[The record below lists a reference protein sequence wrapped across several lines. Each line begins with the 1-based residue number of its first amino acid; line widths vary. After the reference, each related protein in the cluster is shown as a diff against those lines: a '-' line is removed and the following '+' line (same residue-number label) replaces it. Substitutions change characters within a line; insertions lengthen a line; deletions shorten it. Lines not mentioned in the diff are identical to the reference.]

1 MSRFLFVVPPLT
13 GHVNP
18 TASVGGELLARGHDV
33 AWVGHPGT
41 LTPLLPDGA
50 RVLPAIDDVLEADIR
65 AKRERWLAL
74 RGMAVLKFF
83 WEEFLIPLG
92 HAMVPGVTDAVA
104 RFGPDVVVAD
114 QQALAGPVVAREAGL
129 PWATSAST
137 SAELVNPLR
146 TMPKVDAWVRDL
158 LHDFAGGDI
167 RFSERLVLV
176 YSSAALVAGEFGDEV
191 AFVGPALAHRVERGV
206 FPWEWLVRGAG
217 TGGPHGG
224 AVGRPGSGGGASG
237 VGRGGVEAERCVLIS
252 LGTLNGPAG
261 ERFLSQALEAVADL
275 PVRAVVVGEPRPAPP
290 NVLVV
295 PSVPQLALMPHLDAV
310 VTHGG
315 HNTVCEALAHGLPL
329 VVAPIRDDQPTVAA
343 QVVEAGAGVRLT
355 YSRAR
360 AADIRSALESVL
372 DEPEYAAAAGRVRAS
387 FVAAGGAAAA
397 ADRLEK
403 VVAG

>member
-18 TASVGGELLARGHDV
+18 TASVGGELLARGHAV

-41 LTPLLPDGA
+41 LAPLLPDGA
-50 RVLPAIDDVLEADIR
+50 VVYPAIDDVLETGIR

-92 HAMVPGVTDAVA
+92 HAMVPGVAAAVRDFA
-104 RFGPDVVVAD
+104 PDVVVAD
-114 QQALAGPVVAREAGL
+114 QQALAGPCVAKNAGV
-129 PWATSAST
+129 PWATSAAT

-146 TMPKVDAWVRDL
+146 TMPKVDAWVRGL
-158 LHDFAGGDI
+158 LHDFAGGDV
-167 RFSERLVLV
+167 RFSDRLVLV
-176 YSSAALVAGEFGDEV
+176 YSSKALVRGDFGDEV
-191 AFVGPALAHRVERGV
+191 AFVGPALAHRVERAR
-206 FPWEWLVRGAG
+206 FPWDRLGDRA
-217 TGGPHGG
+217 
-224 AVGRPGSGGGASG
+224 
-237 VGRGGVEAERCVLIS
+237 VLIS

-261 ERFLSQALEAVADL
+261 ERFFTQAVEAVADL
-275 PVRAVVVGEPRPAPP
+275 DVQVVMVAPERPAPA
-290 NVLVV
+290 NVLVQ
-295 PSVPQLALMPHLDAV
+295 PSVPQLALMPHLSAV

-343 QVVEAGAGVRLT
+343 QVVAAGAGVRLT

-360 AADIRSALESVL
+360 ATDIRSALESVL
-372 DEPEYAAAAGRVRAS
+372 GEPEYAAAAELVRKS
-387 FVAAGGAAAA
+387 FTAAGGAAAA

>member
-13 GHVNP
+13 GHINP
-18 TASVGGELLARGHDV
+18 TASVGGELLARGHSV

-41 LTPLLPDGA
+41 LAPLLPDHA
-50 RVLPAIDDVLEADIR
+50 VIFPAIDDLLEADIR

-83 WEEFLIPLG
+83 WEEFLLPLG
-92 HAMVPGVTDAVA
+92 GAMVPGVYDAVSA
-104 RFGPDVVVAD
+104 FEPDMIVAD
-114 QQALAGPVVAREAGL
+114 QQALAGPLVAQHAYL

-137 SAELVNPLR
+137 SAELINPLR
-146 TMPKVDAWVRDL
+146 TMPKVDAWVRGL

-167 RFSERLVLV
+167 RFSDRLVLV
-176 YSSAALVAGEFGDEV
+176 YSSKALVAGEFGDEV
-191 AFVGPALAHRVERGV
+191 AFVGPALTHRVERTS
-206 FPWEWLVRGAG
+206 FPWNELTGQRRVLV
-217 TGGPHGG
+217 
-224 AVGRPGSGGGASG
+224 
-237 VGRGGVEAERCVLIS
+237 S

-261 ERFLSQALEAVADL
+261 ERFLGQTLEAVADL
-275 PVRAVVVGEPRPAPP
+275 DLQVVMVAEPRPAPP
-290 NVLVV
+290 NVLMR

-343 QVVEAGAGVRLT
+343 QVVAAGAGVRLT

-360 AADIRSALESVL
+360 SADIRSALESVL
-372 DEPEYAAAAGRVRAS
+372 DEPEYAAAADLVRES
-387 FVAAGGAAAA
+387 FLAAGGAAAA

>member
-13 GHVNP
+13 GHINP
-18 TASVGGELLARGHDV
+18 SASVGGELLARGHQV

-41 LTPLLPDGA
+41 LTPLLPDDA
-50 RVLPAIDDVLEADIR
+50 VVFPAIDDVLEAGVR

-92 HAMVPGVTDAVA
+92 HAMVPGVVEAVRA
-104 RFGPDVVVAD
+104 FAPDVVVAD
-114 QQALAGPVVAREAGL
+114 QQALAGPLVAINQRL
-129 PWATSAST
+129 PWVTSAAT

-158 LHDFAGGDI
+158 LHDFAGRDI

-176 YSSAALVAGEFGDEV
+176 YSSPALVREEFGDEV
-191 AFVGPALAHRVERGV
+191 AFVGPALTHRVERV
-206 FPWEWLVRGAG
+206 DFPWRVLDGRRRVLV
-217 TGGPHGG
+217 
-224 AVGRPGSGGGASG
+224 
-237 VGRGGVEAERCVLIS
+237 S

-261 ERFLSQALEAVADL
+261 ERFFSQTMEAVAGLD
-275 PVRAVVVGEPRPAPP
+275 VQVVMVAPPRPAPE
-290 NVLVV
+290 NVLML

-310 VTHGG
+310 ITHGG

-372 DEPEYAAAAGRVRAS
+372 DEPEYAAAAELVRES

>member
-41 LTPLLPDGA
+41 LKPLLPHDA
-50 RVLPAIDDVLEADIR
+50 VVFPAIDDVLEADIR

-83 WEEFLIPLG
+83 WEEFLVPLG
-92 HAMVPGVTDAVA
+92 YAMVPGVSDAVTA
-104 RFGPDVVVAD
+104 FAPDVIIAD
-114 QQALAGPVVAREAGL
+114 QQALAGPLVAGHAGL
-129 PWATSAST
+129 PWVTSAST

-167 RFSERLVLV
+167 RFSDRLVLV
-176 YSSAALVAGEFGDEV
+176 YSSPALVEGEFGDEV
-191 AFVGPALAHRVERGV
+191 AFVGPALTHRVERV
-206 FPWEWLVRGAG
+206 DFPWGSLTGRRRVLV
-217 TGGPHGG
+217 
-224 AVGRPGSGGGASG
+224 
-237 VGRGGVEAERCVLIS
+237 S

-261 ERFLSQALEAVADL
+261 ERFFGQVLEAVSELD
-275 PVRAVVVGEPRPAPP
+275 VQVVIVAPPRPAPS
-290 NVLVV
+290 NVLVL
-295 PSVPQLALMPHLDAV
+295 PTIPQLALMPHLDAV

-343 QVVEAGAGVRLT
+343 QVVAAGAGVRLT

-372 DEPEYAAAAGRVRAS
+372 DEPEYAAAAELVRKS

>member
-1 MSRFLFVVPPLT
+1 VIY
-13 GHVNP
+13 
-18 TASVGGELLARGHDV
+18 
-33 AWVGHPGT
+33 
-41 LTPLLPDGA
+41 
-50 RVLPAIDDVLEADIR
+50 PAIDDVLEAGIR

-92 HAMVPGVTDAVA
+92 HAMVPGVSAAVGEF
-104 RFGPDVVVAD
+104 RPDVVVAD
-114 QQALAGPVVAREAGL
+114 QQALAGPLVAGHAGV
-129 PWATSAST
+129 PWVTSAST

-158 LHDFAGGDI
+158 LHDFAGRDI
-167 RFSERLVLV
+167 RFSDLLVLV
-176 YSSAALVAGEFGDEV
+176 YSSKSLVAEEFGDEV
-191 AFVGPALAHRVERGV
+191 AFVGPALTHRVERVG
-206 FPWEWLVRGAG
+206 FPWERLTGQRRALV
-217 TGGPHGG
+217 
-224 AVGRPGSGGGASG
+224 
-237 VGRGGVEAERCVLIS
+237 S

-261 ERFLSQALEAVADL
+261 ERFLGQVLEAVADL
-275 PVRAVVVGEPRPAPP
+275 DLQVIMVAEPRPAPD
-290 NVLVV
+290 NVLML
-295 PSVPQLALMPHLDAV
+295 PSIPQLTLMPHLDAV

-343 QVVEAGAGVRLT
+343 QVVAAGAGVRLT

-372 DEPEYAAAAGRVRAS
+372 DEPEYAAAAELVRES
-387 FVAAGGAAAA
+387 FIAAGGAVAA

>member
-18 TASVGGELLARGHDV
+18 TASVGGELLARGHEV

-41 LTPLLPDGA
+41 LRPLLPDNA
-50 RVLPAIDDVLEADIR
+50 VVFPAIDDLLEADIR
-65 AKRERWLAL
+65 AKRERWLSL

-92 HAMVPGVTDAVA
+92 HSMVPGVDAAVRA
-104 RFGPDVVVAD
+104 FRPDVLVAD
-114 QQALAGPVVAREAGL
+114 QQALAGPLVARNAGV

-158 LHDFAGGDI
+158 LHDFADGDI
-167 RFSERLVLV
+167 RFSELLVLV
-176 YSSAALVAGEFGDEV
+176 YSSKALVAGEFGDEV
-191 AFVGPALAHRVERGV
+191 AFVGPALSHRVERV
-206 FPWEWLVRGAG
+206 DFPWERL
-217 TGGPHGG
+217 TGG
-224 AVGRPGSGGGASG
+224 R
-237 VGRGGVEAERCVLIS
+237 RVLIS

-261 ERFLSQALEAVADL
+261 ERFLGQALEAVAELD
-275 PVRAVVVGEPRPAPP
+275 VRAVVVAPPRPAPA
-290 NVLVV
+290 NVLVLA
-295 PSVPQLALMPHLDAV
+295 SVPQLALMPHLDAV

-343 QVVEAGAGVRLT
+343 QVVDAGAGVRLT

-372 DEPEYAAAAGRVRAS
+372 DEPEYAAAAGLVRES
-387 FVAAGGAAAA
+387 FLAAGGAAAA

>member
-18 TASVGGELLARGHDV
+18 TASVGGELLARGHEV

-41 LTPLLPDGA
+41 LAPLLPDDA
-50 RVLPAIDDVLEADIR
+50 LVFPAIDDALEADIR

-83 WEEFLIPLG
+83 WEEFLLPLG
-92 HAMVPGVTDAVA
+92 HAMVPGVSAAVA
-104 RFGPDVVVAD
+104 EFAPDVLVAD
-114 QQALAGPVVAREAGL
+114 QQALAGPLVAGRAGV
-129 PWATSAST
+129 PWVTSAST

-167 RFSERLVLV
+167 RFSDRLVLV
-176 YSSAALVAGEFGDEV
+176 YSSAALVGEEFGEEV
-191 AFVGPALAHRVERGV
+191 AFVGPALAHRVERV
-206 FPWEWLVRGAG
+206 EFPWERLTGQRRTLV
-217 TGGPHGG
+217 
-224 AVGRPGSGGGASG
+224 
-237 VGRGGVEAERCVLIS
+237 S

-275 PVRAVVVGEPRPAPP
+275 DVQVIMVADPRPAPP
-290 NVLVV
+290 NVLML

-343 QVVEAGAGVRLT
+343 QVVAAGAGVRLT

-360 AADIRSALESVL
+360 AADIRSALTSVL
-372 DEPEYAAAAGRVRAS
+372 DEPEYAAAAELVRES
-387 FVAAGGAAAA
+387 FLAAGGAAAA

>member
-18 TASVGGELLARGHDV
+18 TASVGGELLARGHEV

-41 LTPLLPDGA
+41 LAPLLPDGA
-50 RVLPAIDDVLEADIR
+50 RTFPAIDDVLEAGIR

-92 HAMVPGVTDAVA
+92 HSMVPGVETAVRA
-104 RFGPDVVVAD
+104 FRPDVVVAD
-114 QQALAGPVVAREAGL
+114 QQALAGPVVARGAGL

-146 TMPKVDAWVRDL
+146 TMPKVDAWVRGL
-158 LHDFAGGDI
+158 LHGFAGGDV
-167 RFSERLVLV
+167 RFSEELVLV
-176 YSSAALVAGEFGDEV
+176 YSSKALVAGEFGDEV
-191 AFVGPALAHRVERGV
+191 AFVGPALAHRVERVG
-206 FPWEWLVRGAG
+206 FPWERLAG
-217 TGGPHGG
+217 
-224 AVGRPGSGGGASG
+224 GR
-237 VGRGGVEAERCVLIS
+237 RFLIS

-261 ERFLSQALEAVADL
+261 ERFVDQALDAVAGLDL
-275 PVRAVVVGEPRPAPP
+275 QAVVVAPPRPAPE

-295 PSVPQLALMPHLDAV
+295 PSVPQLALLPHLDAV

-343 QVVEAGAGVRLT
+343 QVVAAGAGVRLT

-360 AADIRSALESVL
+360 AADIRSALRSVL
-372 DEPEYAAAAGRVRAS
+372 DEPEYAAAAGSVRES
-387 FVAAGGAAAA
+387 FLAAGGAAAA

>member
-41 LTPLLPDGA
+41 LTPLLPHDA
-50 RVLPAIDDVLEADIR
+50 VVFPAIDDVLEADIR

-83 WEEFLIPLG
+83 WEEFLVPLG
-92 HAMVPGVTDAVA
+92 YAMVPGVSDAVTA
-104 RFGPDVVVAD
+104 FGPDVIIAD
-114 QQALAGPVVAREAGL
+114 QQALAGPLVAGHAGL
-129 PWATSAST
+129 PWVTSAST

-146 TMPKVDAWVRDL
+146 TMPKVDAWVRGL

-167 RFSERLVLV
+167 RFSDRLVLV
-176 YSSAALVAGEFGDEV
+176 YSSPALVEGEFGDEV
-191 AFVGPALAHRVERGV
+191 AFVGPALTHRVERV
-206 FPWEWLVRGAG
+206 DFPWGSLTGRRRVLV
-217 TGGPHGG
+217 
-224 AVGRPGSGGGASG
+224 
-237 VGRGGVEAERCVLIS
+237 S

-261 ERFLSQALEAVADL
+261 ERFFGQVLEAVSELD
-275 PVRAVVVGEPRPAPP
+275 VQVVIVAPPRPAPS
-290 NVLVV
+290 NVLVL
-295 PSVPQLALMPHLDAV
+295 PTIPQLALMPHLDAV

-343 QVVEAGAGVRLT
+343 QVVAAGAGVRLT

-372 DEPEYAAAAGRVRAS
+372 DEPEYAAAAELVRKS

>member
-18 TASVGGELLARGHDV
+18 TASVGGELLARGHSV

-41 LTPLLPDGA
+41 LAPLLPDHA
-50 RVLPAIDDVLEADIR
+50 VVFPAIDDVLEAGIR

-92 HAMVPGVTDAVA
+92 HAMVPGVSDAVA
-104 RFGPDVVVAD
+104 RFGPDVIVAD
-114 QQALAGPVVAREAGL
+114 QQALAGPLVARNAGV
-129 PWATSAST
+129 PWVTSAST
-137 SAELVNPLR
+137 SAELINPLR

-158 LHDFAGGDI
+158 LYDFAGGDI
-167 RFSERLVLV
+167 RFSDRLVLV
-176 YSSAALVAGEFGDEV
+176 YSSKALVAGEFGDEV
-191 AFVGPALAHRVERGV
+191 AFVGPALTHRVERTS
-206 FPWEWLVRGAG
+206 FPWERLSGQRLVL
-217 TGGPHGG
+217 
-224 AVGRPGSGGGASG
+224 V
-237 VGRGGVEAERCVLIS
+237 S

-261 ERFLSQALEAVADL
+261 ERFLSQALEAVAGLDL
-275 PVRAVVVGEPRPAPP
+275 QVVVVAEPRPAPP
-290 NVLVV
+290 NVLVL

-343 QVVEAGAGVRLT
+343 QVVAAGAGVRLT

-372 DEPEYAAAAGRVRAS
+372 DEPEYGLAAELVRES
-387 FVAAGGAAAA
+387 FLAAGGAATA
-397 ADRLEK
+397 ADLLEK

>member
-18 TASVGGELLARGHDV
+18 TASVGGELLARGHGV

-41 LTPLLPDGA
+41 LRTLLPDDA
-50 RVLPAIDDVLEADIR
+50 RIFPAIDDALEADIR

-92 HAMVPGVTDAVA
+92 HSMVPGVEAAVRA
-104 RFGPDVVVAD
+104 FRPDLVVAD
-114 QQALAGPVVAREAGL
+114 QQALAGPLVARESGL
-129 PWATSAST
+129 PWVTSAST

-158 LHDFAGGDI
+158 LHDFAGGDV

-176 YSSAALVAGEFGDEV
+176 YSSKALVAGEFGDEV
-191 AFVGPALAHRVERGV
+191 AFVGPALSHRVERTG
-206 FPWEWLVRGAG
+206 FPWDWL
-217 TGGPHGG
+217 GGSP
-224 AVGRPGSGGGASG
+224 GGGAA
-237 VGRGGVEAERCVLIS
+237 GRSPGLAGRCVLVS

-261 ERFLSQALEAVADL
+261 ERFLGQTLEAVDGL
-275 PVRAVVVGEPRPAPP
+275 PVRVVMVAEPRPAPS
-290 NVLVV
+290 NVLVL
-295 PSVPQLALMPHLDAV
+295 PSVPQLALLPHLDAV

-315 HNTVCEALAHGLPL
+315 HNTACEALAHGLPL

-343 QVVEAGAGVRLT
+343 QVVAAGAGVRLT

-360 AADIRSALESVL
+360 AADIRSALTSVL
-372 DEPEYAAAAGRVRAS
+372 DEPEYAAAAGAVRDS
-387 FVAAGGAAAA
+387 FLAAGGAAAA

>member
-41 LTPLLPDGA
+41 LAPLLPDHA
-50 RVLPAIDDVLEADIR
+50 VVLPAIDDLLEAGIR

-83 WEEFLIPLG
+83 WEEFLLPLG
-92 HAMVPGVTDAVA
+92 HSMVPGVSQAVD

-114 QQALAGPVVAREAGL
+114 QQALAGPVVARNAGL
-129 PWATSAST
+129 PWVTSAST
-137 SAELVNPLR
+137 SAELINPLR

-158 LHDFAGGDI
+158 LHGFAGGDI
-167 RFSERLVLV
+167 RFSDRLVLV
-176 YSSAALVAGEFGDEV
+176 YSSKALVGGEFGEEV
-191 AFVGPALAHRVERGV
+191 AFVGPALTHRVERVG
-206 FPWEWLVRGAG
+206 FPWERLTGQRRVLV
-217 TGGPHGG
+217 
-224 AVGRPGSGGGASG
+224 
-237 VGRGGVEAERCVLIS
+237 S

-261 ERFLSQALEAVADL
+261 ERFFGQVLDAVADL
-275 PVRAVVVGEPRPAPP
+275 DLQVIMVVPPRTAPA
-290 NVLVV
+290 NVLMV

-315 HNTVCEALAHGLPL
+315 HNTVCEALFHGLPL

-343 QVVEAGAGVRLT
+343 QVVDAGAGVRLT

-360 AADIRSALESVL
+360 AADIRSAVESVL
-372 DEPEYAAAAGRVRAS
+372 DEPEYAAAAGLVRDS

>member
-13 GHVNP
+13 GHINP
-18 TASVGGELLARGHDV
+18 TASVGGELLARGHEV

-41 LTPLLPDGA
+41 LAPLLPDNA
-50 RVLPAIDDVLEADIR
+50 VVFPAIDDDLEADIR

-92 HAMVPGVTDAVA
+92 HAMVPGVSKAVTA
-104 RFGPDVVVAD
+104 FEPDMIVAD
-114 QQALAGPVVAREAGL
+114 QQALAGPLVAQHAYL

-137 SAELVNPLR
+137 SAELINPLR

-158 LHDFAGGDI
+158 LYDFAGGDI
-167 RFSERLVLV
+167 RFSDRLVLV
-176 YSSAALVAGEFGDEV
+176 YSSKALVEGEFGDEV
-191 AFVGPALAHRVERGV
+191 AFVGPALSHRVERV
-206 FPWEWLVRGAG
+206 DFPWERLNEKR
-217 TGGPHGG
+217 
-224 AVGRPGSGGGASG
+224 R
-237 VGRGGVEAERCVLIS
+237 VLIS

-275 PVRAVVVGEPRPAPP
+275 DVQVVMVGDPRPAPP
-290 NVLVV
+290 NVLILR
-295 PSVPQLALMPHLDAV
+295 SVPQLALMPHLDAV

-343 QVVEAGAGVRLT
+343 QVVAAGAGVRLT

-372 DEPEYAAAAGRVRAS
+372 DEPEYAAAAELVRES
-387 FVAAGGAAAA
+387 FLAAGGAAAA

-403 VVAG
+403 VEKAGPGDSHSVNF

>member
-41 LTPLLPDGA
+41 LAPLLPDNA
-50 RVLPAIDDVLEADIR
+50 RIFPAIDDDLEADIR

-129 PWATSAST
+129 PWVTSAST

-176 YSSAALVAGEFGDEV
+176 YSSAALVAGEFGEEV

-206 FPWEWLVRGAG
+206 FPWEWLVKDEKR
-217 TGGPHGG
+217 
-224 AVGRPGSGGGASG
+224 V
-237 VGRGGVEAERCVLIS
+237 VLVS

-275 PVRAVVVGEPRPAPP
+275 PVRVVVVGEPRPAPP
-290 NVLVV
+290 NVLVL

-372 DEPEYAAAAGRVRAS
+372 DEPEYAAAAERVRTS
-387 FVAAGGAAAA
+387 FLAAGGAAAA

>member
-41 LTPLLPDGA
+41 LKPLLPYDA
-50 RVLPAIDDVLEADIR
+50 VVFPAIDDVLEADIR

-83 WEEFLIPLG
+83 WEEFLVPLG
-92 HAMVPGVTDAVA
+92 YAMVPGVSDAVTA
-104 RFGPDVVVAD
+104 FAPDVIIAD
-114 QQALAGPVVAREAGL
+114 QQALAGPLVAGHAGL
-129 PWATSAST
+129 PWVTSAST

-167 RFSERLVLV
+167 RFSDRLVLV
-176 YSSAALVAGEFGDEV
+176 YSSPALVEGEFGDEV
-191 AFVGPALAHRVERGV
+191 AFVGPALTHRVERV
-206 FPWEWLVRGAG
+206 DFPWGSLTGRRRVLV
-217 TGGPHGG
+217 
-224 AVGRPGSGGGASG
+224 
-237 VGRGGVEAERCVLIS
+237 S

-261 ERFLSQALEAVADL
+261 ERFFGQVLEAVSELD
-275 PVRAVVVGEPRPAPP
+275 VQVVIVAPPRPAPS
-290 NVLVV
+290 NVLVL
-295 PSVPQLALMPHLDAV
+295 PAIPQLALMPHLDAV

-343 QVVEAGAGVRLT
+343 QVVAAGAGVRLT

-372 DEPEYAAAAGRVRAS
+372 DEPEYAAAAELVRKS

>member
-18 TASVGGELLARGHDV
+18 TASVGGELLARGHEV

-41 LTPLLPDGA
+41 LKKLLPDNA
-50 RVLPAIDDVLEADIR
+50 RIFPAIDDALEADIR

-92 HAMVPGVTDAVA
+92 HSMVPGVEAAVRA
-104 RFGPDVVVAD
+104 FAPDVLVAD
-114 QQALAGPVVAREAGL
+114 QQALAGPVVAGEAGI
-129 PWATSAST
+129 PWVTSAST

-158 LHDFAGGDI
+158 LHDFAGGDV
-167 RFSERLVLV
+167 RFSDRLVLV
-176 YSSAALVAGEFGDEV
+176 YSSKALVAGEFGDEV
-191 AFVGPALAHRVERGV
+191 AFVGPALAHRVERVG
-206 FPWEWLVRGAG
+206 FQWDWLVGA
-217 TGGPHGG
+217 P
-224 AVGRPGSGGGASG
+224 AG
-237 VGRGGVEAERCVLIS
+237 VGTSGSEAERLGAAGQRCVLVS

-261 ERFLSQALEAVADL
+261 ERFLGQTLEALDSL
-275 PVRAVVVGEPRPAPP
+275 PVRAVMVAEPRPAPA
-290 NVLVV
+290 NVLIL

-372 DEPEYAAAAGRVRAS
+372 DEPEYAAAAGAVRDS
-387 FVAAGGAAAA
+387 FLAAGGAAAA

>member
-13 GHVNP
+13 GHINP
-18 TASVGGELLARGHDV
+18 TASVGGELLARGHSV

-41 LTPLLPDGA
+41 LAPLLPDHA
-50 RVLPAIDDVLEADIR
+50 VIFPAIDDLLEADIR

-92 HAMVPGVTDAVA
+92 GAMVPGVYDAVSA
-104 RFGPDVVVAD
+104 FEPDVIVAD
-114 QQALAGPVVAREAGL
+114 QQALAGPLVAQHAYL

-137 SAELVNPLR
+137 SAELINPLR
-146 TMPKVDAWVRDL
+146 TMPKVDAWVRGL

-167 RFSERLVLV
+167 RFSDRLVLV
-176 YSSAALVAGEFGDEV
+176 YSSKALVAGEFGEEV
-191 AFVGPALAHRVERGV
+191 AFVGPALTHRVERTS
-206 FPWEWLVRGAG
+206 FPWNELTGQRRVLV
-217 TGGPHGG
+217 
-224 AVGRPGSGGGASG
+224 
-237 VGRGGVEAERCVLIS
+237 S

-261 ERFLSQALEAVADL
+261 ERFLSQALDAVADL
-275 PVRAVVVGEPRPAPP
+275 DLQVVMVAEPRPAPS
-290 NVLVV
+290 NVLMR

-343 QVVEAGAGVRLT
+343 QVVAAGAGVRLT

-360 AADIRSALESVL
+360 SADIRSALESVL
-372 DEPEYAAAAGRVRAS
+372 DEPEYAAAADLVRKS
-387 FVAAGGAAAA
+387 FLAAGGAAAA

>member
-18 TASVGGELLARGHDV
+18 TASVGGELLARGHEV

-41 LTPLLPDGA
+41 LTPLLPDNA
-50 RVLPAIDDVLEADIR
+50 RIFPAIDDLLEADIR

-92 HAMVPGVTDAVA
+92 YAMVPGVSDAVG
-104 RFGPDVVVAD
+104 RFAPDVVVAD
-114 QQALAGPVVAREAGL
+114 QQALAGPLVAREAGV
-129 PWATSAST
+129 PWVTSAST

-167 RFSERLVLV
+167 RFSDRLVLV
-176 YSSAALVAGEFGDEV
+176 YSSAALVGEEFGDEV
-191 AFVGPALAHRVERGV
+191 AFVGPALAHRVERVG
-206 FPWEWLVRGAG
+206 FPWEWLVRE
-217 TGGPHGG
+217 
-224 AVGRPGSGGGASG
+224 VGASNG
-237 VGRGGVEAERCVLIS
+237 QRSDGARCVLVS

-261 ERFLSQALEAVADL
+261 ERFLSQALEAVAGLDIG
-275 PVRAVVVGEPRPAPP
+275 VVMVAEPRPAPP
-290 NVLVV
+290 NVLML

-343 QVVEAGAGVRLT
+343 QVVQAGAGVRLT

-372 DEPEYAAAAGRVRAS
+372 DEPEYAAAAGVVRES
-387 FVAAGGAAAA
+387 FLAAGGAAAA

>member
-18 TASVGGELLARGHDV
+18 TASVGGELLARGHSV

-41 LTPLLPDGA
+41 LAPLLPDDA
-50 RVLPAIDDVLEADIR
+50 RIFPAIDDVLEADIR

-92 HAMVPGVTDAVA
+92 HAMAPGVSDAVA
-104 RFGPDVVVAD
+104 LFGPDVVVAD
-114 QQALAGPVVAREAGL
+114 QQALAGPLVARTAGL
-129 PWATSAST
+129 PWVTSAST

-167 RFSERLVLV
+167 RFSDRLVLV
-176 YSSAALVAGEFGDEV
+176 YSSAALVGEEFGEEV
-191 AFVGPALAHRVERGV
+191 AFVGPALAHRVERV
-206 FPWEWLVRGAG
+206 DFPWERL
-217 TGGPHGG
+217 T
-224 AVGRPGSGGGASG
+224 
-237 VGRGGVEAERCVLIS
+237 EQRCVLIS

-275 PVRAVVVGEPRPAPP
+275 DLQVVMVAEPRPAPP
-290 NVLVV
+290 NVLML

-343 QVVEAGAGVRLT
+343 QVVAAGAGVRLT

-372 DEPEYAAAAGRVRAS
+372 DEPEYTAAAELVRES
-387 FVAAGGAAAA
+387 FLAAGGAAAA

>member
-33 AWVGHPGT
+33 AWVGHPAT
-41 LTPLLPDGA
+41 LAPLLPDNA
-50 RVLPAIDDVLEADIR
+50 RILPAIDDDLEAEIR

-92 HAMVPGVTDAVA
+92 HAMVPGVADAVRA
-104 RFGPDVVVAD
+104 FQPDVVVAD

-129 PWATSAST
+129 PWVTSAST

-167 RFSERLVLV
+167 RFSDRLVLV
-176 YSSAALVAGEFGDEV
+176 YSSKALVAGEFGDEV
-191 AFVGPALAHRVERGV
+191 AFVGPALEHRVERGG
-206 FPWEWLVRGAG
+206 FPWEWLVEDEERG
-217 TGGPHGG
+217 
-224 AVGRPGSGGGASG
+224 
-237 VGRGGVEAERCVLIS
+237 VLVS

-261 ERFLSQALEAVADL
+261 ERFLTQALEAVTDL

-290 NVLVV
+290 NVLIL

-372 DEPEYAAAAGRVRAS
+372 DEPEYAAAAERVRAS
-387 FVAAGGAAAA
+387 FSAAGGAAAA

>member
-41 LTPLLPDGA
+41 LAPLLPDNA
-50 RVLPAIDDVLEADIR
+50 RIFPAIDDLLEADIR

-92 HAMVPGVTDAVA
+92 HAMVPGVDAAVRA
-104 RFGPDVVVAD
+104 FRPDVIVAD
-114 QQALAGPVVAREAGL
+114 QQALAGPLVARNAGV

-158 LHDFAGGDI
+158 LHDFADGDI
-167 RFSERLVLV
+167 RFSELLVLV
-176 YSSAALVAGEFGDEV
+176 YSSKALVAGEFGDEV
-191 AFVGPALAHRVERGV
+191 AFVGPALSYRVERV
-206 FPWEWLVRGAG
+206 DFPWERL
-217 TGGPHGG
+217 TGG
-224 AVGRPGSGGGASG
+224 R
-237 VGRGGVEAERCVLIS
+237 RVLIS

-261 ERFLSQALEAVADL
+261 ERFLGQALEAVAELD
-275 PVRAVVVGEPRPAPP
+275 VQAVMVASPRPAPA
-290 NVLVV
+290 NVLML

-343 QVVEAGAGVRLT
+343 QVVQAGAGVRLT

-372 DEPEYAAAAGRVRAS
+372 DEPEYAAAAGLVRES
-387 FVAAGGAAAA
+387 FLAAGGAAAA

>member
-41 LTPLLPDGA
+41 LEPLLPDDA
-50 RVLPAIDDVLEADIR
+50 RIFPAIDDLLEADIR

-92 HAMVPGVTDAVA
+92 HAMVPGVSDAVA

-114 QQALAGPVVAREAGL
+114 QQALAGPVVARDAGL

-167 RFSERLVLV
+167 RFSDRLVLV
-176 YSSAALVAGEFGDEV
+176 YSSAALVAGEFGEEV
-191 AFVGPALAHRVERGV
+191 AFVGPALSHRAERV
-206 FPWEWLVRGAG
+206 DFPWDWLVQRDA
-217 TGGPHGG
+217 
-224 AVGRPGSGGGASG
+224 RL
-237 VGRGGVEAERCVLIS
+237 VLIS

-261 ERFLSQALEAVADL
+261 ERFLSQALEAVGGLDL
-275 PVRAVVVGEPRPAPP
+275 RAVVVGEPRPAPP
-290 NVLVV
+290 NVLVL

-310 VTHGG
+310 ITHGG

-343 QVVEAGAGVRLT
+343 QVVDAGAGVRLT

-387 FVAAGGAAAA
+387 FLAAGGATAA

>member
-13 GHVNP
+13 GHINP
-18 TASVGGELLARGHDV
+18 TASVGGELLARGHEV

-50 RVLPAIDDVLEADIR
+50 VVFPAIDDVLEANIR

-92 HAMVPGVTDAVA
+92 YAMVPGVADAV
-104 RFGPDVVVAD
+104 RLFGPDVIIAD
-114 QQALAGPVVAREAGL
+114 QQALAGPLVAEHAGL
-129 PWATSAST
+129 PWVTSAAT
-137 SAELVNPLR
+137 SAELINPLR

-158 LHDFAGGDI
+158 LHDFASRDI
-167 RFSERLVLV
+167 RFSDRLVLV
-176 YSSAALVAGEFGDEV
+176 YSSSALVAEKFGPEV
-191 AFVGPALAHRVERGV
+191 AFVGPALAHRVERV
-206 FPWEWLVRGAG
+206 DFPWGLLADKRRVLV
-217 TGGPHGG
+217 
-224 AVGRPGSGGGASG
+224 
-237 VGRGGVEAERCVLIS
+237 S

-261 ERFLSQALEAVADL
+261 ERFFSQVLEAVAGLD
-275 PVRAVVVGEPRPAPP
+275 VQVVMVAPPRPAPG
-290 NVLVV
+290 NVLML

-310 VTHGG
+310 ITHGG

-343 QVVEAGAGVRLT
+343 QVVAAGAGVRLT

-372 DEPEYAAAAGRVRAS
+372 DEPEYATAAETVRES
-387 FVAAGGAAAA
+387 FIAAGGAAAA

>member
-41 LTPLLPDGA
+41 LAPLLPDHA
-50 RVLPAIDDVLEADIR
+50 VIHPAIDDGLEAGIR
-65 AKRERWLAL
+65 AERERWLAL

-92 HAMVPGVTDAVA
+92 HAMVPGVAAAVRDFA
-104 RFGPDVVVAD
+104 PDVVVAD
-114 QQALAGPVVAREAGL
+114 QQALAGPRVANEAGL
-129 PWATSAST
+129 PWVTSAAT
-137 SAELVNPLR
+137 SAELVTPLR
-146 TMPKVDAWVRDL
+146 TMPKVDAWVRGL

-167 RFSERLVLV
+167 RFSDRLVLV
-176 YSSAALVAGEFGDEV
+176 YSTKALVSGDFGDEV
-191 AFVGPALAHRVERGV
+191 AFVGPALAHRVERAE
-206 FPWEWLVRGAG
+206 FPWERL
-217 TGGPHGG
+217 
-224 AVGRPGSGGGASG
+224 GR
-237 VGRGGVEAERCVLIS
+237 RNVLIS
-252 LGTLNGPAG
+252 LGTLNGSAG
-261 ERFLSQALEAVADL
+261 ERFFTQALDAVAELD
-275 PVRAVVVGEPRPAPP
+275 VRVVMVAPERPAPA
-290 NVLVV
+290 NVLLR

-343 QVVEAGAGVRLT
+343 QVVAAGAGVRLT

-360 AADIRSALESVL
+360 STDIRTALESVL
-372 DEPEYAAAAGRVRAS
+372 GEPEYAAAAELVRES
-387 FVAAGGAAAA
+387 FLAAGGAAAA

>member
-18 TASVGGELLARGHDV
+18 TASVGGELLQRGHDV

-41 LTPLLPDGA
+41 LAPLLPDNA
-50 RVLPAIDDVLEADIR
+50 VVFPAIDDVLEADIR
-65 AKRERWLAL
+65 AKRERWLGL

-92 HAMVPGVTDAVA
+92 HAMVPGVSSAVT
-104 RFGPDVVVAD
+104 RFEPDLIVAD
-114 QQALAGPVVAREAGL
+114 QQALAGPLVAQHAYL

-137 SAELVNPLR
+137 SAELINPLR

-167 RFSERLVLV
+167 RFSDRLVLV
-176 YSSAALVAGEFGDEV
+176 YSSKALVAGEFGGEV
-191 AFVGPALAHRVERGV
+191 AFVGPALEHRVERV
-206 FPWEWLVRGAG
+206 DFPWERLTAQRRVLV
-217 TGGPHGG
+217 
-224 AVGRPGSGGGASG
+224 
-237 VGRGGVEAERCVLIS
+237 S

-261 ERFLSQALEAVADL
+261 ERFLGQTLDAVAGLD
-275 PVRAVVVGEPRPAPP
+275 VQVIMVAEPRPAPP
-290 NVLVV
+290 NVLML
-295 PSVPQLALMPHLDAV
+295 PSVPQLALMPYLDAV

-315 HNTVCEALAHGLPL
+315 HNTVCEALVHGLPL

-343 QVVEAGAGVRLT
+343 QVVAAGAGVRLT

-360 AADIRSALESVL
+360 SADIRSALESVL
-372 DEPEYAAAAGRVRAS
+372 DEPEYAAAAELVRES
-387 FVAAGGAAAA
+387 FLAAGGAAAA

>member
-1 MSRFLFVVPPLT
+1 MRFLFVVPPLT
-13 GHVNP
+13 GHINP

-33 AWVGHPGT
+33 AWVGHPRT
-41 LTPLLPDGA
+41 LAPLLPSGA
-50 RVLPAIDDVLEADIR
+50 VIFPAIDDELEADIR
-65 AKRERWLAL
+65 AKRERWLGL

-92 HAMVPGVTDAVA
+92 HAMVPGVSQAVTA
-104 RFGPDVVVAD
+104 FEPDMIVAD
-114 QQALAGPVVAREAGL
+114 QQALAGPLVAQHAYL

-137 SAELVNPLR
+137 SAELINPLR

-167 RFSERLVLV
+167 RFSDRLVLV
-176 YSSAALVAGEFGDEV
+176 YSSKALVAGEFGEEV
-191 AFVGPALAHRVERGV
+191 AFVGPALAHRTERV
-206 FPWEWLVRGAG
+206 DFPWDWLV
-217 TGGPHGG
+217 
-224 AVGRPGSGGGASG
+224 GGAS
-237 VGRGGVEAERCVLIS
+237 VGSGRARRRCVLVS

-261 ERFLSQALEAVADL
+261 ERFLSQSLEAVADL
-275 PVRAVVVGEPRPAPP
+275 DVRVVMVAEPRPAPA
-290 NVLVV
+290 NVLIL

-343 QVVEAGAGVRLT
+343 QVVAAGAGVRLT

-372 DEPEYAAAAGRVRAS
+372 DEPEYAAAAELVRES
-387 FVAAGGAAAA
+387 FLAAGGAVAA

>member
-18 TASVGGELLARGHDV
+18 TASVGGELLARGHEV

-41 LTPLLPDGA
+41 LAPLLPEHA
-50 RVLPAIDDVLEADIR
+50 RILPAIDDALEADIR

-92 HAMVPGVTDAVA
+92 HSMVPGVEAAVRA
-104 RFGPDVVVAD
+104 FGPDVVVAD
-114 QQALAGPVVAREAGL
+114 QQALAGPLVAREAGL

-176 YSSAALVAGEFGDEV
+176 YSSKALVAGEFGDEV
-191 AFVGPALAHRVERGV
+191 AFVGPALSHRVERGT
-206 FPWEWLVRGAG
+206 FPWDWLVGPGDQAAGAF
-217 TGGPHGG
+217 
-224 AVGRPGSGGGASG
+224 GSAAGQ
-237 VGRGGVEAERCVLIS
+237 RCVLVS

-261 ERFLSQALEAVADL
+261 ERFLGQAMEAVADL
-275 PVRAVVVGEPRPAPP
+275 PVKVVMVAEPRPAPT
-290 NVLVV
+290 NVLIL

-343 QVVEAGAGVRLT
+343 QVVAAGAGVRLT

-360 AADIRSALESVL
+360 AADIRSALTSVL
-372 DEPEYAAAAGRVRAS
+372 DEPEYAAAAGAVRDS
-387 FVAAGGAAAA
+387 FLAAGGAAAA

>member
-41 LTPLLPDGA
+41 LTPLLPHDA
-50 RVLPAIDDVLEADIR
+50 VVFPAIDDVLEADIR

-83 WEEFLIPLG
+83 WEEFLVPLG
-92 HAMVPGVTDAVA
+92 YAMVPGVSDAVA
-104 RFGPDVVVAD
+104 AFAPDVIIAD
-114 QQALAGPVVAREAGL
+114 QQALAGPLVAGHAGL
-129 PWATSAST
+129 PWVTSAST

-146 TMPKVDAWVRDL
+146 TMPKVDAWVRGL

-167 RFSERLVLV
+167 RFSDRLVLV
-176 YSSAALVAGEFGDEV
+176 YSSPALVEGEFGDEV
-191 AFVGPALAHRVERGV
+191 AFVGPALTHRVERV
-206 FPWEWLVRGAG
+206 DFPWGSLTGRRRVLV
-217 TGGPHGG
+217 
-224 AVGRPGSGGGASG
+224 
-237 VGRGGVEAERCVLIS
+237 S

-261 ERFLSQALEAVADL
+261 ERFFGQVLEAVSELD
-275 PVRAVVVGEPRPAPP
+275 VQVVIVAPPRPAPS
-290 NVLVV
+290 NVLVL
-295 PSVPQLALMPHLDAV
+295 PTIPQLALMPHLDAV

-343 QVVEAGAGVRLT
+343 QVVAAGAGVRLT

-372 DEPEYAAAAGRVRAS
+372 DEPEYAAAAELVRKS

>member
-33 AWVGHPGT
+33 AWVGHSGT
-41 LTPLLPDGA
+41 LAPLLPDGA
-50 RVLPAIDDVLEADIR
+50 VIFPAIDDVLEADIR

-83 WEEFLIPLG
+83 WEEFLVPLG
-92 HAMVPGVTDAVA
+92 HSMLPGVSDAVTLFA
-104 RFGPDVVVAD
+104 PDVVVAD

-129 PWATSAST
+129 PWVTSAST

-158 LHDFAGGDI
+158 LHDFAGGDV
-167 RFSERLVLV
+167 RFSDRLVLV
-176 YSSAALVAGEFGDEV
+176 YSSKALVGQDFGDEV
-191 AFVGPALAHRVERGV
+191 AFVGPALSHRVERV
-206 FPWEWLVRGAG
+206 DFPWEWLVRD
-217 TGGPHGG
+217 
-224 AVGRPGSGGGASG
+224 G
-237 VGRGGVEAERCVLIS
+237 VDARHVLVS

-261 ERFLSQALEAVADL
+261 ERFLGQALEAVADL
-275 PVRAVVVGEPRPAPP
+275 ELKVVMVADPRPAPD
-290 NVLVV
+290 NVLML

-343 QVVEAGAGVRLT
+343 QVVAAGAGVRLT

-360 AADIRSALESVL
+360 AVDIRSAVESVL
-372 DEPEYAAAAGRVRAS
+372 DEPEYAAAAGLVRDS
-387 FVAAGGAAAA
+387 FLAAGGAAAA

>member
-33 AWVGHPGT
+33 AWVGHPAT
-41 LTPLLPDGA
+41 LAPLLPDNA
-50 RVLPAIDDVLEADIR
+50 RILPAIDDDLEAEIR

-92 HAMVPGVTDAVA
+92 HAMVPGVADAVRA
-104 RFGPDVVVAD
+104 FQPDVVVAD

-129 PWATSAST
+129 PWVTSAST

-176 YSSAALVAGEFGDEV
+176 YSSKALVAGEFGDEV
-191 AFVGPALAHRVERGV
+191 AFVGPALEHRVERSG

-217 TGGPHGG
+217 RDS
-224 AVGRPGSGGGASG
+224 AVAGRMGGGA
-237 VGRGGVEAERCVLIS
+237 AERSVLVS

-261 ERFLSQALEAVADL
+261 ERFLTQALEAVADL

-290 NVLVV
+290 NVLIL

-372 DEPEYAAAAGRVRAS
+372 DEPEYAAAAERVRAS
-387 FVAAGGAAAA
+387 FSEAGGAAAA

>member
-41 LTPLLPDGA
+41 LAPLLPDNA
-50 RVLPAIDDVLEADIR
+50 LVFPAIDDLLEADIR

-92 HAMVPGVTDAVA
+92 HSMVPGVHDAVSA
-104 RFGPDVVVAD
+104 FEPDMIIAD
-114 QQALAGPVVAREAGL
+114 QQALAGPLVAQHAYL

-167 RFSERLVLV
+167 RFSDRLVLV
-176 YSSAALVAGEFGDEV
+176 YSSKALVAGEFGEHV
-191 AFVGPALAHRVERGV
+191 AFVGPALAHRVERV
-206 FPWEWLVRGAG
+206 DFPWERMAEKRKVLV
-217 TGGPHGG
+217 
-224 AVGRPGSGGGASG
+224 
-237 VGRGGVEAERCVLIS
+237 S

-261 ERFLSQALEAVADL
+261 ERFLNQALDAVADL
-275 PVRAVVVGEPRPAPP
+275 DLQVIMVAEPRPAPP
-290 NVLVV
+290 NVLML

-343 QVVEAGAGVRLT
+343 QVVAAGAGVRLT

-360 AADIRSALESVL
+360 FADIRSALESVL
-372 DEPEYAAAAGRVRAS
+372 DEPEYAAAAQQVRES
-387 FVAAGGAAAA
+387 FLAAGGAAAA